1 MIGYLSLGRDTF
13 DIKYAKQKIYN
24 ISKIL
29 KKLDYK
35 ISEFDK
41 LILSQNDGDKAIKYF
56 KNKIV
61 TKFTYNPTSSHN
73 QGLIIFKLNFF
84 N

>member
-35 ISEFDK
+35 ISKFDK
-41 LILSQNDGDKAIKYF
+41 LILSQNDGIRRLSILRIK
-56 KNKIV
+56 NVI
-61 TKFTYNPTSSHN
+61 N
-73 QGLIIFKLNFF
+73 I
-84 N
+84 

>member
-35 ISEFDK
+35 ISE
-41 LILSQNDGDKAIKYF
+41 
-56 KNKIV
+56 
-61 TKFTYNPTSSHN
+61 N
-73 QGLIIFKLNFF
+73 QSKKHDYHDLNIMKHD
-84 N
+84 